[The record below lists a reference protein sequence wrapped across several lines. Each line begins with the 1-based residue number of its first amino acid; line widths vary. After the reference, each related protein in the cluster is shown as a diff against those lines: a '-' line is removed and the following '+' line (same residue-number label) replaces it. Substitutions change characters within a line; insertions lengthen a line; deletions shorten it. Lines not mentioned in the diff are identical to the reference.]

1 MPGAPL
7 APRVS
12 SHDAPARVPPPG
24 VTPYSQQA
32 VEDVIELMSLPRVSC
47 NNCQMAESC
56 PQYKVNHECAYDSAL
71 GGLSVRDFNN
81 IIPRLEVIADTEFEY
96 AMRALMVNRRQA
108 GGALDAGVLRAL
120 EIAKQSAIQ
129 VAQLK
134 QPQKAVAERSLTV
147 IEKTSGSPQPGGGLL
162 TQLLASVTGQP
173 PPPEGSDVLEL
184 NSPEVITVSP
194 ENPDN

>member
-1 MPGAPL
+1 M
-7 APRVS
+7 
-12 SHDAPARVPPPG
+12 
-24 VTPYSQQA
+24 T
-32 VEDVIELMSLPRVSC
+32 E
-47 NNCQMAESC
+47 NC
-56 PQYKVNHECAYDSAL
+56 PQYKVNHECFYTSAL
-71 GGLSVRDFNN
+71 GGLSVRDFGN

-162 TQLLASVTGQP
+162 HQLLASVTGQP
-173 PPPEGSDVLEL
+173 PPREGSDVLEL
-184 NSPEVITVSP
+184 NSPQVITVQP